1 MLRKIGVV
9 PFFTNFFWCLAYGHS
24 WNDFSQP
31 NLWVDRSRSFF
42 TDFFRYV
49 SYRQFWSNFVLFVFL
64 QKSSGSSFARFAKN
78 SKSWYLPIFGRL
90 DRFGHYDSQLGL
102 IWQVS
107 RLLDTFGPILKFR
120 ISAERAQSALFA
132 EFAKNSKSW
141 YLPINGS
148 IGSVWP
154 LWFSIR
160 TTLTSFTAFRHIC
173 PDFKISAN
181 HGFLAAGLL
190 AAGFLAAGFLA
201 SWLLPSFLE

>member
-42 TDFFRYV
+42 TDFLKYL
-49 SYRQFWSNFVLFVFL
+49 SYRQFWSNLVLFVFL
-64 QKSSGSSFARFAKN
+64 QKSSGSSFAR
-78 SKSWYLPIFGRL
+78 
-90 DRFGHYDSQLGL
+90 
-102 IWQVS
+102 
-107 RLLDTFGPILKFR
+107 
-120 ISAERAQSALFA
+120 
-132 EFAKNSKSW
+132 FAKNSKSW